1 MLLVTF
7 CLRYIDIFLYFISLY
22 NLLMKIFYIFATLFI
37 IYLIR
42 MKSPYCDKYKSS
54 RDDFKHY
61 YIIYPAAL
69 IMTLFI
75 HTRSELIDFLWCYS
89 LWLESVAF
97 IPQINI
103 FRTISNDIDHTISLC
118 VACLGIYRFFYLL
131 SWACRFYFNHH
142 IFFTQVLAGLLQT
155 FLSGLL

>member
-1 MLLVTF
+1 MDIFRLIADTLHTLAILFLIIRIWRVKTSFGLSYRTQEMLLVTF

-22 NLLMKIFYIFATLFI
+22 NLLIKIFYFSATLFI

-75 HTRSELIDFLWCYS
+75 HTRSELIDLLWCYS
-89 LWLESVAF
+89 LWLDGVAF
-97 IPQINI
+97 VPQIII
-103 FRTISNDIDHTISLC
+103 FRKQKFISGAGQS
-118 VACLGIYRFFYLL
+118 FFL
-131 SWACRFYFNHH
+131 
-142 IFFTQVLAGLLQT
+142 
-155 FLSGLL
+155 